1 MMQMKQIFFSN
12 ILNETFLT
20 FIFNFTNLTDLVDD
34 YCILSSIS
42 LPFFFPHVGSRLL
55 INKLGPLM
63 AVIAPCFTNI
73 SLIRLRVCLL
83 LHFELSILIK

>member
-42 LPFFFPHVGSRLL
+42 LPFFFLTLTPVS
-55 INKLGPLM
+55 
-63 AVIAPCFTNI
+63 
-73 SLIRLRVCLL
+73 
-83 LHFELSILIK
+83 